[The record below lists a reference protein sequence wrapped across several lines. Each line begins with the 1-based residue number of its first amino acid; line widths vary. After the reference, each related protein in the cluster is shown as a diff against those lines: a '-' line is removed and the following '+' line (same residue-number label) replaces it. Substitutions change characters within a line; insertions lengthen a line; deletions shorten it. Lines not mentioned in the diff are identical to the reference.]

1 MTQGEH
7 AADQSVDGAV
17 SWENGTASGCPP
29 DHNQHMKPA
38 DSDYRQ
44 LISLIAHE
52 LRSPAAVV
60 SGYLRLLLRHNAD
73 NPRQGEDNPRL
84 GEPQMPEQRMI
95 EEANRSCAR
104 LLQVLR
110 ELDDLSA
117 LEESDS
123 FRSSGPVP
131 IFQLF
136 DEIVRAAALEGGAA
150 MFSCSDIDR
159 PAFVDGDPDRL
170 KRALGSFVAAIVRER
185 GGPLE
190 AYGFVTRDHRSPPP
204 RAVLAL
210 GGPGMASRRDDILA
224 SQETSFDRWRGG
236 TGMSLPIACRIV
248 EVHGGSVWALPEE
261 PHATC
266 AVSLPL
272 ADAGG
277 AASRITG

>member
-1 MTQGEH
+1 
-7 AADQSVDGAV
+7 
-17 SWENGTASGCPP
+17 
-29 DHNQHMKPA
+29 MKPA

-73 NPRQGEDNPRL
+73 NPRQPESK
-84 GEPQMPEQRMI
+84 MPEQRMI

-104 LLQVLR
+104 LLHVLR
-110 ELDDLSA
+110 ELDDLAA

-123 FRSSGPVP
+123 FRSSGQVP

-136 DEIVRAAALEGGAA
+136 DEVVRAAALEGGAA

-159 PAFVDGDPDRL
+159 PAIVDGDPDRL
-170 KRALGSFVAAIVRER
+170 KRALGSFVAAILRER
-185 GGPLE
+185 GGLLD
-190 AYGFVTRDHRSPPP
+190 AYGFVTGDHRSPPP

-224 SQETSFDRWRGG
+224 SEEASFDRWRGG

-248 EVHGGSVWALPEE
+248 EVHGGSIWSLPEE

-266 AVSLPL
+266 ALSLPL
-272 ADAGG
+272 AY
-277 AASRITG
+277 AAATASSTLPTAI